1 MIFELFHLMSAYPL
15 PRFHC
20 CIINA
25 FSFFIR
31 SLFLVF
37 YILFH
42 PAETINPFNK
52 FLSSSEVFGHSL
64 DSLFLLSAQLPTVNT
79 VPEIWSLRPVK
90 KNTEAELISANL
102 TKPLPFFWED
112 YLVFC
117 KDYNSLCHSLST
129 FPPFGISFFSHP
141 NPYLRFLQQPLVT
154 RVVFY

>member
-1 MIFELFHLMSAYPL
+1 MGIFELFHLMSAYPL
-15 PRFHC
+15 PQFHC
-20 CIINA
+20 CIISA

-31 SLFLVF
+31 NLFLIF
-37 YILFH
+37 YFLFH

-52 FLSSSEVFGHSL
+52 FLSSSEVFGHNL
-64 DSLFLLSAQLPTVNT
+64 DSLFLLSAQLPKMNP

-117 KDYNSLCHSLST
+117 KDYNSLCHFLST
-129 FPPFGISFFSHP
+129 FPPFCIFFFHILTPTSNFFSS
-141 NPYLRFLQQPLVT
+141 LWLLA
-154 RVVFY
+154 